1 MRPLRRVLKEIDSSD
16 STTTSENV
24 TLGPILQQDVAGA
37 LESTKPSAQMLS
49 QKYEEFNRQ
58 FGQNI

>member
-16 STTTSENV
+16 STNVSENV
-24 TLGPILQQDVAGA
+24 TLGPILKQDVAGA
-37 LESTKPSAQMLS
+37 LESTKPSAQMLG